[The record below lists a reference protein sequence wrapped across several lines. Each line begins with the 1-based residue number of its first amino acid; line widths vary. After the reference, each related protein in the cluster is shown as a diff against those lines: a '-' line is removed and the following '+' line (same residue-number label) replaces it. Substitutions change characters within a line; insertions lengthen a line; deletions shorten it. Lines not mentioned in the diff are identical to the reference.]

1 MSKHAGSLGT
11 GAVLCTA
18 VGSSFLNRAEMRTL
32 GRIGQPLS
40 GGTYRPRRRLR
51 APRWLLVALGISLL
65 AVVWLGVSANRQVG
79 AEPGQSVAASAVPS
93 RPGSDDASRSARTA
107 AVFATVDGLELAMPH
122 GRPQVLAFH
131 EASRAEALELAPVG
145 VLAGN
150 DNPTSFT
157 PPADTEG
164 PAYRVLSSRG
174 RARPA
179 TSAIDVAV
187 PLGDAVA
194 APVNGTIRA
203 VTEYPLYGRV
213 RDWRVEITPEG
224 RPDLTVVLIHLLRPT
239 VDVGDTVT
247 AGQTPIGVARLLPF
261 ASHVDYVM
269 DQRHP
274 HVHIEVK
281 PASEAEPID
290 PNEPAQPAGD

>member
-1 MSKHAGSLGT
+1 
-11 GAVLCTA
+11 
-18 VGSSFLNRAEMRTL
+18 MRTL
-32 GRIGQPLS
+32 GRVGQPLS

-51 APRWLLVALGISLL
+51 APRWLIVALGVSML
-65 AVVWLGVSANRQVG
+65 AVVWLGFSANRQVE
-79 AEPGQSVAASAVPS
+79 AQPEQAVAAAAVPA
-93 RPGSDDASRSARTA
+93 RPDAADTSRSARTA
-107 AVFATVDGLELAMPH
+107 AVFATVDGLQLALPH
-122 GRPQVLAFH
+122 GRPKALAFH
-131 EASRAEALELAPVG
+131 EASRAEALELIPVG
-145 VLAGN
+145 VLAAN
-150 DNPTSFT
+150 DNPSNFT
-157 PPADTEG
+157 APADTTG

-187 PLGDAVA
+187 PLGDAAA
-194 APVNGTIRA
+194 APVTGTVKA

-239 VDVGDTVT
+239 VNVGDTVT
-247 AGQTPIGVARLLPF
+247 AGSTSVGVARLLPF
-261 ASHVDYVM
+261 ASHVDYVL

>member
-1 MSKHAGSLGT
+1 
-11 GAVLCTA
+11 
-18 VGSSFLNRAEMRTL
+18 MRTL

-51 APRWLLVALGISLL
+51 APRWLMVVLGISLL

-79 AEPGQSVAASAVPS
+79 AEPEQSVAARAVPA
-93 RPGSDDASRSARTA
+93 RPDSAGASRSARTA
-107 AVFATVDGLELAMPH
+107 PVFATVDGLDLALPH
-122 GRPQVLAFH
+122 SRPKVVAFH

-157 PPADTEG
+157 PPADAAG

-187 PLGDAVA
+187 PLGDAAA
-194 APVNGTIRA
+194 APVTGTVRA

-261 ASHVDYVM
+261 ASHVDYVL

-274 HVHIEVK
+274 HVHMEVK
-281 PASEAEPID
+281 PASEADPID

>member
-1 MSKHAGSLGT
+1 M
-11 GAVLCTA
+11 V
-18 VGSSFLNRAEMRTL
+18 
-32 GRIGQPLS
+32 P
-40 GGTYRPRRRLR
+40 
-51 APRWLLVALGISLL
+51 LGIGLL

-79 AEPGQSVAASAVPS
+79 AEPEQAVAASAVPA
-93 RPGSDDASRSARTA
+93 RPAAADSSRSVRAA
-107 AVFATVDGLELAMPH
+107 AVFAMVDGLELAMPH
-122 GRPQVLAFH
+122 GRPEVLAFH
-131 EASRAEALELAPVG
+131 GASRAEALELAPVG

-150 DNPTSFT
+150 DNPTNFA
-157 PPADTEG
+157 PPADTTG
-164 PAYRVLSSRG
+164 PAYRVLSSRD

-187 PLGDAVA
+187 PLGDAAA
-194 APVNGTIRA
+194 APITGTVKA

-247 AGQTPIGVARLLPF
+247 AGQTPIGVVRLLPF
-261 ASHVDYVM
+261 ASHADYVM

-281 PASEAEPID
+281 PASESEPID
-290 PNEPAQPAGD
+290 PNQPAQPAGD